1 MKHALIA
8 ATLVLVAGTT
18 AGCGGSDGPPAD
30 ASKDD
35 FCGNFKS
42 IAADMGKLGADAKD
56 SDVVKAIKDA
66 GSKLEDTGTPSGIPD
81 DARKGFELEVK
92 KIDGLDDNATK
103 DDLDKLG
110 SDLSDTEQKQVD
122 AFNKY
127 VDDTCGTGDSSSSQ

>member
-1 MKHALIA
+1 MKHALVA

-42 IAADMGKLGADAKD
+42 ISEDLGKLGADAKD
-56 SDVVKAIKDA
+56 SDIVKAVKDA
-66 GSKLEDTGTPSGIPD
+66 GKKLEATGTPSSISD

-92 KIDGLDDNATK
+92 KIDGLDDNAGK
-103 DDLDKLG
+103 DDIEKLDSG
-110 SDLSDTEQKQVD
+110 LSDSEQKQVD

-127 VDDTCGTGDSSSSQ
+127 VDDTCGTSSSGSN

>member
-42 IAADMGKLGADAKD
+42 IAEDLGKLGADAKD

-66 GSKLEDTGTPSGIPD
+66 GSKLEDTGTPSSISD
-81 DARKGFELEVK
+81 DGRKGFELEVK
-92 KIDGLDDNATK
+92 KIDDLDSNATK
-103 DDLDKLG
+103 DDIDKID

-127 VDDTCGTGDSSSSQ
+127 VDDTCGNSSDSSN

>member
-56 SDVVKAIKDA
+56 
-66 GSKLEDTGTPSGIPD
+66 PD

-127 VDDTCGTGDSSSSQ
+127 VDDTCGTGDSSSTE